1 MSRTGDSGFGF
12 KKVTS
17 KAGVEYGLKRVETGD
32 RKDCEEVGVP
42 KSLGLHVYVCLC
54 VLIYVS
60 LRACGSVFFPVC
72 VFMSLGL
79 CSWLTPCPGF

>member
-1 MSRTGDSGFGF
+1 MLWEPEKVVSRTGDSGFGF

-42 KSLGLHVYVCLC
+42 KSLGL
-54 VLIYVS
+54 
-60 LRACGSVFFPVC
+60 
-72 VFMSLGL
+72 
-79 CSWLTPCPGF
+79 